1 MVSLSFCFTALL
13 VVTHRDIGN
22 NRRAFEVESFMFDW
36 FLNLHSKVKLFV
48 LSSSLLAMLIIVAA
62 IGYYSVLQSI
72 NAANDI
78 SVVLNRSSAR
88 VNAVQQTLR
97 SFDNNNITFL
107 AASVGSDES
116 TDNYRTRISS
126 ILSQLKQAVDT
137 MNPKLIGNLPSNP
150 AYEAAILQIK
160 NDMQEVD
167 TLFRGQFMG
176 KIETSRYEALVFY
189 IDDVRPH
196 VTQMYQN
203 LYKLVATQNALV
215 IKLAQSGSDMTYAYI
230 AIAVALAAVV
240 LGIIMSWTICSYI
253 TNCIKR
259 QEHFMAMI
267 REGNFNFDL
276 GKYYKDDFGSIIES
290 IGAMRDNM
298 NHALTLVKINSEKT
312 EASLDRIVALAHETA
327 DKVSDCEGRSISVS
341 AASEEMLSTTQD
353 IAKNCDD
360 ASKLANETNDI
371 INAGVASIKSS
382 IDDIRKQSEEVHAN
396 SVAVEKVAKRSMDIN
411 SIVSTIEDIADQTNL
426 LALNAAIE
434 AARAGEAGRGFAVVA
449 DEVRALASRTASST
463 KEIAEMVS
471 DIQKDAAAAA
481 TSINN
486 SVASMELTTQNTAEV
501 ESHMHEMLEH
511 VDAVNTQISQIASA
525 AEEQSTATN
534 EISQHIHGITNLTQ
548 DHLDFHPDMLSYFKA
563 KARLFLEVP
572 RDDKAMSINA
582 DDEWGR
588 RLLELCPSALSYG
601 LHEGLPGQRH
611 LRGELLSAGTDGCR
625 LRMTLGRESWELHSP
640 LVGAFNASNLLAVQ
654 ALALELGLKPDQ
666 LAVLAGFM
674 GVCGRLERVPNPQGL
689 HVFVD
694 YAHTPD
700 ALINVLKAL
709 RGAGF
714 RRIVAVFGCGG
725 NRDRTKRP
733 LMGQAVARYADV
745 AVLTS
750 DNPRFEDPEAILR
763 DVLPGLADA
772 RETVVEVDRRTATA
786 RALEL
791 LGPDDALLIAGKGHE
806 DYQIIQGVKH
816 HYSDQEVVRELLG
829 CA

>member
-240 LGIIMSWTICSYI
+240 LGIILSWTICSYI

-548 DHLDFHPDMLSYFKA
+548 DANHKTQD
-563 KARLFLEVP
+563 
-572 RDDKAMSINA
+572 
-582 DDEWGR
+582 
-588 RLLELCPSALSYG
+588 
-601 LHEGLPGQRH
+601 
-611 LRGELLSAGTDGCR
+611 
-625 LRMTLGRESWELHSP
+625 TLGII
-640 LVGAFNASNLLAVQ
+640 
-654 ALALELGLKPDQ
+654 D
-666 LAVLAGFM
+666 
-674 GVCGRLERVPNPQGL
+674 
-689 HVFVD
+689 
-694 YAHTPD
+694 
-700 ALINVLKAL
+700 
-709 RGAGF
+709 
-714 RRIVAVFGCGG
+714 
-725 NRDRTKRP
+725 
-733 LMGQAVARYADV
+733 
-745 AVLTS
+745 
-750 DNPRFEDPEAILR
+750 
-763 DVLPGLADA
+763 
-772 RETVVEVDRRTATA
+772 ETVHQIHQ
-786 RALEL
+786 LQSSL
-791 LGPDDALLIAGKGHE
+791 SFFKLGNDKL
-806 DYQIIQGVKH
+806 QGDLK
-816 HYSDQEVVRELLG
+816 
-829 CA
+829 

>member
-72 NAANDI
+72 NAANEI

-137 MNPKLIGNLPSNP
+137 MNPKLIGNLPSDP

-240 LGIIMSWTICSYI
+240 LGIILSWTICSYI

-259 QEHFMAMI
+259 QEHFMEMI

-371 INAGVASIKSS
+371 INAGVASIKNS

-548 DHLDFHPDMLSYFKA
+548 DANHKTQD
-563 KARLFLEVP
+563 
-572 RDDKAMSINA
+572 
-582 DDEWGR
+582 
-588 RLLELCPSALSYG
+588 
-601 LHEGLPGQRH
+601 
-611 LRGELLSAGTDGCR
+611 
-625 LRMTLGRESWELHSP
+625 TLGII
-640 LVGAFNASNLLAVQ
+640 
-654 ALALELGLKPDQ
+654 D
-666 LAVLAGFM
+666 
-674 GVCGRLERVPNPQGL
+674 
-689 HVFVD
+689 
-694 YAHTPD
+694 
-700 ALINVLKAL
+700 
-709 RGAGF
+709 
-714 RRIVAVFGCGG
+714 
-725 NRDRTKRP
+725 
-733 LMGQAVARYADV
+733 
-745 AVLTS
+745 
-750 DNPRFEDPEAILR
+750 
-763 DVLPGLADA
+763 
-772 RETVVEVDRRTATA
+772 ETVHQIHQ
-786 RALEL
+786 LQSSL
-791 LGPDDALLIAGKGHE
+791 SFFKLGNDNLKG
-806 DYQIIQGVKH
+806 DLK
-816 HYSDQEVVRELLG
+816 
-829 CA
+829 

>member
-72 NAANDI
+72 NAANEI

-137 MNPKLIGNLPSNP
+137 MNPKLIGNLPSDP

-240 LGIIMSWTICSYI
+240 LGIILSWTICSYI

-259 QEHFMAMI
+259 QEHFMEMI

-371 INAGVASIKSS
+371 INAGVASIKNS

-548 DHLDFHPDMLSYFKA
+548 DANHKTQD
-563 KARLFLEVP
+563 
-572 RDDKAMSINA
+572 
-582 DDEWGR
+582 
-588 RLLELCPSALSYG
+588 
-601 LHEGLPGQRH
+601 
-611 LRGELLSAGTDGCR
+611 
-625 LRMTLGRESWELHSP
+625 TLGII
-640 LVGAFNASNLLAVQ
+640 
-654 ALALELGLKPDQ
+654 D
-666 LAVLAGFM
+666 
-674 GVCGRLERVPNPQGL
+674 
-689 HVFVD
+689 
-694 YAHTPD
+694 
-700 ALINVLKAL
+700 
-709 RGAGF
+709 
-714 RRIVAVFGCGG
+714 
-725 NRDRTKRP
+725 
-733 LMGQAVARYADV
+733 
-745 AVLTS
+745 
-750 DNPRFEDPEAILR
+750 
-763 DVLPGLADA
+763 
-772 RETVVEVDRRTATA
+772 ETVHQIHQ
-786 RALEL
+786 LQSSL
-791 LGPDDALLIAGKGHE
+791 SFFKLGNDNMKG
-806 DYQIIQGVKH
+806 DLK
-816 HYSDQEVVRELLG
+816 
-829 CA
+829 

>member
-1 MVSLSFCFTALL
+1 
-13 VVTHRDIGN
+13 
-22 NRRAFEVESFMFDW
+22 MFDW

-72 NAANDI
+72 NAANEI

-97 SFDNNNITFL
+97 NFDNNNITFL

-116 TDNYRTRISS
+116 TDNYRTRMSS
-126 ILSQLKQAVDT
+126 IAGQLKQAVDT
-137 MNPKLIGNLPSNP
+137 MNPKLIGNLPSDP

-160 NDMQEVD
+160 NDMKEVD
-167 TLFRGQFMG
+167 TLFRGKFMEQ
-176 KIETSRYEALVFY
+176 IETSRYAALAFY
-189 IDDVRPH
+189 IDEVRPH

-230 AIAVALAAVV
+230 AITVALVAVV
-240 LGIIMSWTICSYI
+240 LGIILSWAICSYI

-259 QEHFMAMI
+259 QEHFMSMI

-312 EASLDRIVALAHETA
+312 EASLDRIVSLAHETA

-371 INAGVASIKSS
+371 INAGVASIKNS
-382 IDDIRKQSEEVHAN
+382 IDDIRKQSEEMHAN
-396 SVAVEKVAKRSMDIN
+396 SVAVEKVAKRSLDIN

-548 DHLDFHPDMLSYFKA
+548 DANHKTQD
-563 KARLFLEVP
+563 
-572 RDDKAMSINA
+572 
-582 DDEWGR
+582 
-588 RLLELCPSALSYG
+588 
-601 LHEGLPGQRH
+601 
-611 LRGELLSAGTDGCR
+611 
-625 LRMTLGRESWELHSP
+625 TLGII
-640 LVGAFNASNLLAVQ
+640 
-654 ALALELGLKPDQ
+654 D
-666 LAVLAGFM
+666 
-674 GVCGRLERVPNPQGL
+674 
-689 HVFVD
+689 
-694 YAHTPD
+694 
-700 ALINVLKAL
+700 
-709 RGAGF
+709 
-714 RRIVAVFGCGG
+714 
-725 NRDRTKRP
+725 
-733 LMGQAVARYADV
+733 
-745 AVLTS
+745 
-750 DNPRFEDPEAILR
+750 
-763 DVLPGLADA
+763 
-772 RETVVEVDRRTATA
+772 ETVQQIHQ
-786 RALEL
+786 LQNSL
-791 LGPDDALLIAGKGHE
+791 SFFKLGNDNL
-806 DYQIIQGVKH
+806 QGDLK
-816 HYSDQEVVRELLG
+816 
-829 CA
+829 

>member
-72 NAANDI
+72 NAANEI

-137 MNPKLIGNLPSNP
+137 MNPKLIGNLPSDP

-240 LGIIMSWTICSYI
+240 LGIILSWTICSYI

-259 QEHFMAMI
+259 QEHFMEMI

-312 EASLDRIVALAHETA
+312 EASLDRIVALSHETA

-371 INAGVASIKSS
+371 INAGVASIKNS

-548 DHLDFHPDMLSYFKA
+548 DANHKTQD
-563 KARLFLEVP
+563 
-572 RDDKAMSINA
+572 
-582 DDEWGR
+582 
-588 RLLELCPSALSYG
+588 
-601 LHEGLPGQRH
+601 
-611 LRGELLSAGTDGCR
+611 
-625 LRMTLGRESWELHSP
+625 TLGII
-640 LVGAFNASNLLAVQ
+640 
-654 ALALELGLKPDQ
+654 D
-666 LAVLAGFM
+666 
-674 GVCGRLERVPNPQGL
+674 
-689 HVFVD
+689 
-694 YAHTPD
+694 
-700 ALINVLKAL
+700 
-709 RGAGF
+709 
-714 RRIVAVFGCGG
+714 
-725 NRDRTKRP
+725 
-733 LMGQAVARYADV
+733 
-745 AVLTS
+745 
-750 DNPRFEDPEAILR
+750 
-763 DVLPGLADA
+763 
-772 RETVVEVDRRTATA
+772 ETVHQIHQ
-786 RALEL
+786 LQSSL
-791 LGPDDALLIAGKGHE
+791 SFFKLGNDNLKG
-806 DYQIIQGVKH
+806 DLK
-816 HYSDQEVVRELLG
+816 
-829 CA
+829 

>member
-1 MVSLSFCFTALL
+1 MFSRVLDFAASRGLTLTGLTYNSAEVRPGYAFFALKG
-13 VVTHRDIGN
+13 VHHDGN
-22 NRRAFEVESFMFDW
+22 AFIPDA
-36 FLNLHSKVKLFV
+36 LKKG
-48 LSSSLLAMLIIVAA
+48 AALIV
-62 IGYYSVLQSI
+62 
-72 NAANDI
+72 
-78 SVVLNRSSAR
+78 SAR
-88 VNAVQQTLR
+88 PAPADCGAAYFR
-97 SFDNNNITFL
+97 SDDMDKDMADAAYAFYGRPSDSLNITGVTGTKGKTSIAYL
-107 AASVGSDES
+107 A
-116 TDNYRTRISS
+116 
-126 ILSQLKQAVDT
+126 
-137 MNPKLIGNLPSNP
+137 
-150 AYEAAILQIK
+150 EA
-160 NDMQEVD
+160 
-167 TLFRGQFMG
+167 
-176 KIETSRYEALVFY
+176 
-189 IDDVRPH
+189 
-196 VTQMYQN
+196 
-203 LYKLVATQNALV
+203 
-215 IKLAQSGSDMTYAYI
+215 
-230 AIAVALAAVV
+230 
-240 LGIIMSWTICSYI
+240 
-253 TNCIKR
+253 
-259 QEHFMAMI
+259 
-267 REGNFNFDL
+267 
-276 GKYYKDDFGSIIES
+276 
-290 IGAMRDNM
+290 
-298 NHALTLVKINSEKT
+298 
-312 EASLDRIVALAHETA
+312 ALAHA
-327 DKVSDCEGRSISVS
+327 GKKVSVLGTVNYRINGCVVQD
-341 AASEEMLSTTQD
+341 APNTTP
-353 IAKNCDD
+353 
-360 ASKLANETNDI
+360 
-371 INAGVASIKSS
+371 
-382 IDDIRKQSEEVHAN
+382 
-396 SVAVEKVAKRSMDIN
+396 
-411 SIVSTIEDIADQTNL
+411 
-426 LALNAAIE
+426 LALPL
-434 AARAGEAGRGFAVVA
+434 FK
-449 DEVRALASRTASST
+449 LL
-463 KEIAEMVS
+463 KQM
-471 DIQKDAAAAA
+471 KDAQTDAL
-481 TSINN
+481 
-486 SVASMELTTQNTAEV
+486 VMEV
-501 ESHMHEMLEH
+501 SSHSLEQQR
-511 VDAVNTQISQIASA
+511 VGGVPFAGALF
-525 AEEQSTATN
+525 
-534 EISQHIHGITNLTQ
+534 TNLTQ

-601 LHEGLPGQRH
+601 LHEALPGQRH
-611 LRGELLSAGTDGCR
+611 LRGELLSAGTDGCH

-674 GVCGRLERVPNPQGL
+674 GVCGRLERVPNSQGL

-816 HYSDQEVVRELLG
+816 HYSDLEVVRELLG

>member
-72 NAANDI
+72 NAANEI

-137 MNPKLIGNLPSNP
+137 MNPKLIGNLPSDP

-189 IDDVRPH
+189 IDDVRPY
-196 VTQMYQN
+196 VTQVYQN

-240 LGIIMSWTICSYI
+240 LGIILSWTICSYI

-259 QEHFMAMI
+259 QEHFMEMI

-371 INAGVASIKSS
+371 INAGVASIKNS

-548 DHLDFHPDMLSYFKA
+548 DANHKTQD
-563 KARLFLEVP
+563 
-572 RDDKAMSINA
+572 
-582 DDEWGR
+582 
-588 RLLELCPSALSYG
+588 
-601 LHEGLPGQRH
+601 
-611 LRGELLSAGTDGCR
+611 
-625 LRMTLGRESWELHSP
+625 TLGII
-640 LVGAFNASNLLAVQ
+640 
-654 ALALELGLKPDQ
+654 D
-666 LAVLAGFM
+666 
-674 GVCGRLERVPNPQGL
+674 
-689 HVFVD
+689 
-694 YAHTPD
+694 
-700 ALINVLKAL
+700 
-709 RGAGF
+709 
-714 RRIVAVFGCGG
+714 
-725 NRDRTKRP
+725 
-733 LMGQAVARYADV
+733 
-745 AVLTS
+745 
-750 DNPRFEDPEAILR
+750 
-763 DVLPGLADA
+763 
-772 RETVVEVDRRTATA
+772 ETVHQIHQ
-786 RALEL
+786 LQSSL
-791 LGPDDALLIAGKGHE
+791 SFFKLGNDNLKG
-806 DYQIIQGVKH
+806 DLK
-816 HYSDQEVVRELLG
+816 
-829 CA
+829 

>member
-1 MVSLSFCFTALL
+1 
-13 VVTHRDIGN
+13 
-22 NRRAFEVESFMFDW
+22 MFDW

-72 NAANDI
+72 NAANEI

-137 MNPKLIGNLPSNP
+137 MNPKLIGNLPSDP

-240 LGIIMSWTICSYI
+240 LGIILSWTICSYI

-259 QEHFMAMI
+259 QEHFMEMI

-371 INAGVASIKSS
+371 INAGVASIKNS

-548 DHLDFHPDMLSYFKA
+548 DANHKTQD
-563 KARLFLEVP
+563 
-572 RDDKAMSINA
+572 
-582 DDEWGR
+582 
-588 RLLELCPSALSYG
+588 
-601 LHEGLPGQRH
+601 
-611 LRGELLSAGTDGCR
+611 
-625 LRMTLGRESWELHSP
+625 TLGII
-640 LVGAFNASNLLAVQ
+640 
-654 ALALELGLKPDQ
+654 D
-666 LAVLAGFM
+666 
-674 GVCGRLERVPNPQGL
+674 
-689 HVFVD
+689 
-694 YAHTPD
+694 
-700 ALINVLKAL
+700 
-709 RGAGF
+709 
-714 RRIVAVFGCGG
+714 
-725 NRDRTKRP
+725 
-733 LMGQAVARYADV
+733 
-745 AVLTS
+745 
-750 DNPRFEDPEAILR
+750 
-763 DVLPGLADA
+763 
-772 RETVVEVDRRTATA
+772 ETVHQIHQ
-786 RALEL
+786 LQSSL
-791 LGPDDALLIAGKGHE
+791 SFFKLGNDNLKG
-806 DYQIIQGVKH
+806 DLK
-816 HYSDQEVVRELLG
+816 
-829 CA
+829 